1 MTEDTSTG
9 RQRAQWERLAE
20 LVDRASRAR
29 GLRGLAEE
37 ELLEFG
43 RLYRRAAS
51 ELAHARAYGLEI
63 SELQYLNWLVGR
75 AYGLLYVSESSG
87 WASVP
92 RFFSSELPRTLRR
105 HWRAVALAAVVFLGP
120 AVLGALLT
128 ALRPDT
134 LELLSPRLAAGVQAI
149 AERHRGGADFI
160 PSEVRPIASSF
171 IMQNNIRVS
180 FVAFSG
186 GMLLGL
192 LTLFI
197 LIFNG
202 FMLGVLGAG
211 VSRTSASVYFWSF
224 VAPHGVIEIPTI
236 VISAAAGFLLA
247 AAIIAPGVHSRVD
260 ALRIAGRQAGVLML
274 GVVAFLVVAGLVEGL
289 FSPAVLPPWIKLAV
303 AGILAAGFWSYI
315 LLAGRGVQSTADA
328 SSQTRTGQ
336 TAPPAPGG

>member
-1 MTEDTSTG
+1 MTEDTVAA
-9 RQRAQWERLAE
+9 RQRAQWERLAQ
-20 LVDRASRAR
+20 LVTRASRAR

-51 ELAHARAYGLEI
+51 ELSHARAYGLDAA
-63 SELQYLNWLVGR
+63 ELDYLNWLVGR

-92 RFFSSELPRTLRR
+92 RFFSSELPQTLRR
-105 HWRAVALAAVVFLGP
+105 HWRAIALAAAVFLGP
-120 AVLGALLT
+120 AILGALLT
-128 ALRPDT
+128 VLRPDT
-134 LELLSPRLAAGVQAI
+134 LELLSPQLAAAVQSI

-160 PSEVRPIASSF
+160 PSDVRPIASSF

-192 LTLFI
+192 LTLWI
-197 LIFNG
+197 VLVNG

-260 ALRIAGRQAGVLML
+260 ALRIAGRQAGVMML
-274 GVVAFLVVAGLVEGL
+274 GVMAFLAVAGLVEGF
-289 FSPAVLPPWIKLAV
+289 FSPAVIMPWIKFVV
-303 AGILAAGFWSYI
+303 AGILAAGFWGYI
-315 LLAGRGVQSTADA
+315 LLAGRGPQPQS
-328 SSQTRTGQ
+328 
-336 TAPPAPGG
+336 APGSE